1 MVYLFEKFELDD
13 SSFCLFHE
21 GRRVPLEP
29 RALRVLLLFVQNPG
43 RLLQKDFILDMV
55 WKTTFVEESTLTR
68 AVAILRKQLGDDP
81 RAPTYI
87 ETVPTLGY
95 RFIAKVETSLNT
107 EAAETQAEAKNI
119 LEVPVVPDTNPL
131 VPEAEQNGGTPLQ
144 LPQTIPANEAL
155 PAGSSTPRKQSQS
168 ILRSSWYVLLL
179 LLLTAAGTLLWRKSH
194 NGAIREDKKTIVLGD
209 FENST
214 GDTVFDGTLREGLTV
229 QLEQSPM
236 LTLVPEPRIRNALR
250 MMNQPAESRLTPG
263 LAREVCQRTDS
274 AAMLD
279 GSIASL
285 GSQYVITLH
294 ATNCNTGDVLDTEQV
309 QAAKKEDVLR
319 ALSTVASNLRGRLG
333 ESIASI
339 KSLDTPL
346 DEATTSSLDALKAFS
361 ESNRVE
367 NQSGSAAAIPLAQ
380 RAVELDP
387 KFAVAWAILGRLYGD
402 IGQERSS
409 AESTAQA
416 YEFRDHASDRE
427 RFFIVTSYELQVT
440 GNLEKAEQSCETWA
454 QIYPNDAGTYGFRAG
469 LILRVFGQYDKAVAN
484 AEHLVAIHPDFA
496 LAYHF
501 VALNDIALGRYK
513 EAKQIAERAAARKF
527 KIPYYALD
535 QFRLAFLA
543 GDEEAIGRAV
553 KTAEKMPGSEDMI
566 AGQQASSFAYHG
578 QLDKARE
585 TSERSVN
592 FMRQSGRQEAAA
604 RSESGAALREAFFGN
619 REQAKQLAAASLN
632 LSIGRDAEYGAA
644 FALALSGE
652 SVQAETLA
660 DDLEKRFPEDT
671 SVRFHYVPA
680 VRALLALDRHDPD
693 KAAEFL
699 QANVPYELGSPQS
712 SFSGFYGVLYPIYVR
727 GLAYLTL
734 HRGDDAATEF
744 RKILDHPGIVAND
757 PIGALAR
764 LQLARAYMQ
773 SGDLIRA
780 RAAYTDFLSLW
791 KRADSG
797 LLILKQAQ
805 IESAKIQDT
814 FRQR

>member
-1 MVYLFEKFELDD
+1 LVYLFEKFALDD
-13 SSFCLFHE
+13 EDFCLFQE
-21 GRRVPLEP
+21 GGRVPLEP

-43 RLLQKDFILDMV
+43 KLLQKDFILESV

-81 RAPTYI
+81 RAPSYI
-87 ETVPTLGY
+87 ETVPTMGY
-95 RFIAKVETSLNT
+95 RFIAKVETLSSVGAIETHPDPKSLVN
-107 EAAETQAEAKNI
+107 E
-119 LEVPVVPDTNPL
+119 PVVAELNPL
-131 VPEAEQNGGTPLQ
+131 RPQVEQNRLLPMTPGKDVLTADSLSRGQ
-144 LPQTIPANEAL
+144 E
-155 PAGSSTPRKQSQS
+155 S
-168 ILRSSWYVLLL
+168 RSLKWKNWYVLLVL
-179 LLLTAAGTLLWRKSH
+179 LLAAGAASLWLKLHHRP
-194 NGAIREDKKTIVLGD
+194 IREEKKTVVLSD

-214 GDTVFDGTLREGLTV
+214 GDAVFDGTLREGLTV

-236 LTLVPEPRIRNALR
+236 LTLVSEPRIRNTLR
-250 MMNQPAESRLTPG
+250 LMSRPPDSRLTAE

-279 GSIASL
+279 GSIALL

-294 ATNCNTGDVLDTEQV
+294 ATNCTTGDILDTEQV

-333 ESIASI
+333 ESVGSI
-339 KSLDTPL
+339 DKLDTPL

-367 NQSGSAAAIPLAQ
+367 NQSGSAAAIPLAR

-387 KFAVAWAILGRLYGD
+387 KFATAWAILGRIYGD

-409 AESTAQA
+409 AESTARA

-427 RFFIVTSYELQVT
+427 RFFIVASYEMQVT
-440 GNLEKAEQSCETWA
+440 GNLEKAEQTCETWA
-454 QIYPNDAGTYGFRAG
+454 QVYPTDAGTYGFRAG
-469 LILRVFGQYDKAVAN
+469 LILRVFGQYEKAVEN

-513 EAKQIAERAAARKF
+513 EARQIGERAAARNLN
-527 KIPYYALD
+527 IPYYALD

-543 GDEEAIGRAV
+543 NDEAA
-553 KTAEKMPGSEDMI
+553 TARVAAAAKDMPGSEDMI
-566 AGQQASSFAYHG
+566 AGQQASSYAYRG

-619 REQAKQLAAASLN
+619 REQAKQLAAAALD
-632 LSIGRDAEYGAA
+632 LSKGRDAEYGAA
-644 FALALSGE
+644 FALALSGD
-652 SVQAETLA
+652 SAQAEALA
-660 DDLEKRFPEDT
+660 DDLEKRFSEDT

-680 VRALLALDRHDPD
+680 VRALLALDRHDPA
-693 KAAEFL
+693 KAIEFL

-712 SFSGFYGVLYPIYVR
+712 SFSGFYGALYPVYVR
-727 GLAYLTL
+727 GLAYLMM
-734 HRGDDAATEF
+734 HRGNDAAMEF

-757 PIGALAR
+757 PIAALAQLQLGRAYIQSGER
-764 LQLARAYMQ
+764 LQAK
-773 SGDLIRA
+773 
-780 RAAYTDFLSLW
+780 AAYTDFLKAW
-791 KRADSG
+791 KGADQQ

-805 IESAKIQDT
+805 AECA
-814 FRQR
+814 RL